1 MPDTAQLERAISELE
16 LQRESLGDAVVDTA
30 IEALRRDLRSASHD
44 LEVESARRQVTVL
57 FADVSGFTA
66 MSERLDIEDVAEAMR
81 GLWDRMDRLIT
92 DHGGLVMQHVGDEV
106 MGMWGASQ
114 LHEDE
119 AERAINAALEMQVA
133 SQGFADHVL
142 RDFDGP
148 RPRLRIGLNTG
159 PALVGTVG
167 SLHEF
172 SAIGDTV
179 NVASRAETAAEPGE
193 VVITRNT
200 YRHVTGVFD
209 CRPRGAVRVKGKRDP
224 LELYV
229 VARARPRAFRVR
241 TPLIEGVE
249 TKMVGRDEQLELLQ
263 ELTQQSGA
271 EHQVNGVCV
280 LGEAGVGKSRLLYEY
295 RSWLDLRDQRVTF
308 FYGGCR
314 PFFQSTPFA
323 FIREL
328 LAFRFEILLNER
340 QEVARTKIFDGFAEF
355 LGESGARH
363 AAAVCAV
370 LGYATD
376 DERLT
381 DPEVVP
387 DEMLAAIGALLSAA
401 ATEAPVA
408 CVLDDLHWADD
419 QSLRLLE
426 RLLDR
431 RLAGPITLVLAARP
445 ELRERSSL
453 PSAVG
458 ALAMLDPLPSRSAK
472 SLVQQLLQ
480 NVPHPPAEFIRLIA
494 ERGGGN
500 PFFIEELVTML
511 IESDVIATGADEW
524 EVAERALERFQLPS
538 TLTAVVQSRVDRLS
552 ELERATAE
560 AAAVFG
566 ATFTLSALA
575 AMLAEAHPG
584 FSEDDLAAR
593 VATALVSLER
603 RQLVHPDQSFA
614 SGDRFIFRHAIIREV
629 VYDAVLRARKASL
642 HRAAARW
649 LGERAHPGIA
659 ALVGQHWEAA
669 GDRDSAAEWYL
680 RAGLQALRASGFQEA
695 TITLRRVIE
704 LGSDA
709 QRLPALLGLG
719 HALAVLGDLPAAIG
733 DLDEAIEI
741 AGAAAE
747 HESQLR
753 AITEKIR
760 IASMNFGLLDE
771 CEQLIERGNE
781 IIDSV
786 PDGAAKVAF
795 LRQTEIVGMAMI
807 GDFDLSEEPLLR
819 ATALAETVG
828 DDYELAMTINTLSHV
843 YVEQGRFEEAIE
855 AAGRVEQLGLKMGNR
870 RVEMCAHSHYALAAL
885 RSGDPTAGH
894 RHFLRAQEINRANA
908 DAEKLANVGN
918 YLGDCLLGM
927 NEPVQA
933 RQEYHD
939 ALAVA
944 WEHNVIAEALRSVAG
959 IARCEAAAGQTAAG
973 RRLARLVAAHPA
985 CNFEARQLCGPLLAD
1000 DPGGEFADDLVAVV
1014 EELLS
1019 EGG

>member
-1 MPDTAQLERAISELE
+1 M
-16 LQRESLGDAVVDTA
+16 
-30 IEALRRDLRSASHD
+30 
-44 LEVESARRQVTVL
+44 
-57 FADVSGFTA
+57 
-66 MSERLDIEDVAEAMR
+66 
-81 GLWDRMDRLIT
+81 
-92 DHGGLVMQHVGDEV
+92 
-106 MGMWGASQ
+106 
-114 LHEDE
+114 
-119 AERAINAALEMQVA
+119 
-133 SQGFADHVL
+133 
-142 RDFDGP
+142 
-148 RPRLRIGLNTG
+148 
-159 PALVGTVG
+159 
-167 SLHEF
+167 
-172 SAIGDTV
+172 
-179 NVASRAETAAEPGE
+179 ASRAETAAEPGE

-263 ELTQQSGA
+263 ELTEQSGA
-271 EHQVNGVCV
+271 EHEVNGVCV

-340 QEVARTKIFDGFAEF
+340 RAAARAKIFDGFAEF

-370 LGYATD
+370 LGYAAD
-376 DERLT
+376 DERLA

-401 ATEAPVA
+401 ATEAPVV

-431 RLAGPITLVLAARP
+431 RLAGPITIVLAARP

-480 NVPHPPAEFIRLIA
+480 NVPHPPAELIRLIA

-511 IESDVIATGADEW
+511 IESEVIATGADEW

-566 ATFTLSALA
+566 ATFTLSALTS
-575 AMLAEAHPG
+575 MLAEAHPRVLG
-584 FSEDDLAAR
+584 GRSGGEGRDGARQSRAAA
-593 VATALVSLER
+593 VV
-603 RQLVHPDQSFA
+603 VHPDQSFA
-614 SGDRFIFRHAIIREV
+614 SGDRFIFRHAIIREI

-649 LGERAHPGIA
+649 LGERPHPGIA

-719 HALAVLGDLPAAIG
+719 HALAVLGDLSAAIG
-733 DLDEAIEI
+733 NLDEAIEI

-747 HESQLR
+747 YESQLR

-781 IIDSV
+781 ILDWS
-786 PDGAAKVAF
+786 P
-795 LRQTEIVGMAMI
+795 M
-807 GDFDLSEEPLLR
+807 
-819 ATALAETVG
+819 
-828 DDYELAMTINTLSHV
+828 
-843 YVEQGRFEEAIE
+843 
-855 AAGRVEQLGLKMGNR
+855 
-870 RVEMCAHSHYALAAL
+870 
-885 RSGDPTAGH
+885 
-894 RHFLRAQEINRANA
+894 
-908 DAEKLANVGN
+908 
-918 YLGDCLLGM
+918 
-927 NEPVQA
+927 
-933 RQEYHD
+933 
-939 ALAVA
+939 
-944 WEHNVIAEALRSVAG
+944 
-959 IARCEAAAGQTAAG
+959 G
-973 RRLARLVAAHPA
+973 RRRSPS
-985 CNFEARQLCGPLLAD
+985 CGRRRSSAWP
-1000 DPGGEFADDLVAVV
+1000 
-1014 EELLS
+1014 
-1019 EGG
+1019 

>member
-16 LQRESLGDAVVDTA
+16 QQRESLGDAVVDTA
-30 IEALRRDLRSASHD
+30 IEALRRDLRSATSDPESH
-44 LEVESARRQVTVL
+44 SARRQVTVL

-92 DHGGLVMQHVGDEV
+92 DHGGVVVQHVGDRV

-114 LHEDE
+114 LDEDE
-119 AERAINAALEMQVA
+119 AERAINAALKMQVA
-133 SQGFADHVL
+133 SEGFADHL
-142 RDFDGP
+142 LPDFDGP

-159 PALVGTVG
+159 PALVGTVS
-167 SLHEF
+167 SLNEF
-172 SAIGDTV
+172 SAMGDTV
-179 NVASRAETAAEPGE
+179 NVASRAETAADPGE

-229 VARARPRAFRVR
+229 VLRVRPRAFRVR
-241 TPLIEGVE
+241 TPLIDGVE
-249 TKMVGRDEQLELLQ
+249 TKMVGRNEQLELLQ
-263 ELTQQSGA
+263 GLTQRSAA
-271 EHQVNGVCV
+271 EHEVNGVCV

-308 FYGGCR
+308 FYAGCR

-328 LAFRFEILLNER
+328 LSFRFEILLNER
-340 QEVARTKIFDGFAEF
+340 RAAARAKIFDGFAQF
-355 LGESGARH
+355 LGDPGARH
-363 AAAVCAV
+363 ATTVCAV
-370 LGYATD
+370 LGYAAD
-376 DERLT
+376 DERLV

-387 DEMLAAIGALLSAA
+387 EEMLAAIGALLSAA
-401 ATEAPVA
+401 AADAPVV

-431 RLAGPITLVLAARP
+431 RLAGPITIVLAARP

-453 PSAVG
+453 PSAVR
-458 ALAMLDPLPSRSAK
+458 ARATLEPLRSNSAER
-472 SLVQQLLQ
+472 LVEQLLQ
-480 NVPHPPAEFIRLIA
+480 NVPHPPAELVRLIA

-500 PFFIEELVTML
+500 PFFIEELVTTV
-511 IESDVIATGADEW
+511 IESEVISGHGDER
-524 EVAERALERFQLPS
+524 EVVKRALERFQLPS
-538 TLTAVVQSRVDRLS
+538 TLTAVVQSRIDRLS

-566 ATFTLSALA
+566 NTFPLA
-575 AMLAEAHPG
+575 ALTSMLAEADPG
-584 FSEDDLAAR
+584 LTEDDLAAR
-593 VATALVSLER
+593 VATALVGLER
-603 RQLVHPDQSFA
+603 RQLVHPDEAFA
-614 SGDRFIFRHAIIREV
+614 SGDRFIFRHAIIREI

-642 HRAAARW
+642 HRGAAGW
-649 LGERAHPGIA
+649 LAAQPHPGIA

-669 GDRDSAAEWYL
+669 GDRDPAADWYL

-709 QRLPALLGLG
+709 QRLPGLLGLG
-719 HALAVLGDLPAAIG
+719 HAVAVLGDLPTAI
-733 DLDEAIEI
+733 DYLDQAIEI
-741 AGAAAE
+741 ASATAQY
-747 HESQLR
+747 ESQLR

-771 CEQLIERGNE
+771 CERLINRGNE
-781 IIDSV
+781 ILDSV

-795 LRQTEIVGMAMI
+795 LRQTEIVGMVMI
-807 GDFDLSEEPLLR
+807 GDFDRSEEPLLR
-819 ATALAETVG
+819 ATELAETVG
-828 DDYELAMTINTLSHV
+828 DDYELAMTINTLCHV
-843 YVEQGRFEEAIE
+843 YVEQGRFGEAIE
-855 AAGRVEQLGLKMGNR
+855 LAERVEQLARKMNNQ

-885 RSGDPTAGH
+885 HSGDPSGGY

-908 DAEKLANVGN
+908 DAEKLADVGN
-918 YLGDCLLGM
+918 YLGDCLLQM
-927 NEPVQA
+927 NEPA
-933 RQEYHD
+933 RARHEYHD
-939 ALAVA
+939 ALAVG
-944 WEHNVIAEALRSVAG
+944 WEHNAIAEVLRSVAG
-959 IARCEAAAGQTAAG
+959 LARCKAAAGQIEAA
-973 RRLARLVAAHPA
+973 RRLARLVVAHPA
-985 CNFEARQLCGPLLAD
+985 CNFEARRLCGPLLEE
-1000 DPGGEFADDLVAVV
+1000 DPGGEFAVDLVGVV
-1014 EELLS
+1014 ETLLS